1 MPNVVMH
8 IEVLQLVA
16 IQKQPGLYSNLMSNY
31 QFSQNWL
38 NKKHWNMTYNMYLKK
53 NISME

>member
-16 IQKQPGLYSNLMSNY
+16 IHKQPGLYTNFMSNY

-38 NKKHWNMTYNMYLKK
+38 NKKHWNMTYNLYLK
-53 NISME
+53 NISIQ